1 MIRTEAVIHKEKFKL
16 KKARKLL
23 EQDKKM
29 ILMKYR
35 NQSIYWLYD
44 RESDS
49 VVISESIDFNE
60 NLLTNKNTENN
71 EIIN

>member
-1 MIRTEAVIHKEKFKL
+1 MKAVIHKEKFKL